1 LSVRPHVG
9 LSLMLEPAHRD
20 AVLPLFEAGIVD
32 AIEWSFDHAWAEGG
46 EPEWAS
52 ALCDHYAAHDRL
64 WGHGVAASP
73 GSAEPEPRQSLWLE
87 RFARDIERRSYRGVS
102 EHFGFMVAGDRDG
115 GAPLPVPAGP
125 GAVAVLVRALER
137 IAAVARVPV
146 GLENLA
152 LALHERD
159 ALEQGPL
166 LAEVLARVDGYL
178 VLDLHNV
185 WCQSVNYGLDVDAL
199 VATYPLERARC
210 MHVSGGSWWTIPG
223 TDVTLRRDT
232 HDGDVPNEV
241 LALVERL
248 VPQCAAL
255 ECIFLE
261 RLGDTIP
268 DARAAERLRADF
280 QRLQALV
287 GGLA

>member
-1 LSVRPHVG
+1 
-9 LSLMLEPAHRD
+9 MLEPAYRS
-20 AVLPLFEAGIVD
+20 AVLPLFDAGIVD

-46 EPEWAS
+46 EPAWAS
-52 ALCDHYAAHDRL
+52 ELSDHYAEHGRL

-73 GSAEPEPRQSLWLE
+73 GSAEPEPRQSQWLE
-87 RFARDIERRSYRGVS
+87 RFAIDVARRSYRGVS

-115 GAPLPVPAGP
+115 GAPLPLPAGP
-125 GAVAVLVRALER
+125 GAIAVLVRALER

-166 LAEVLARVDGYL
+166 LTEVLARVDGYL

-199 VATYPLERARC
+199 VDSYPLDRVRC
-210 MHVSGGSWWTIPG
+210 MHVSGGSWWTMPG
-223 TDVTLRRDT
+223 TDAVLRRDT
-232 HDGDVPNEV
+232 HDGDVPPEV
-241 LALVERL
+241 LELLARTLPKCR
-248 VPQCAAL
+248 AL
-255 ECIFLE
+255 ECVFLE

-268 DARAAERLRADF
+268 DADAAERLRADF
-280 QRLQALV
+280 GRLREIV
-287 GGLA
+287 GGAV